1 MKANYYHEP
10 MPVITTASGML
21 AFASILPI
29 FAAASTIAT
38 PNQIEGFTLTGAL
51 VAMFL
56 ALCYLRIKAPQLGNN
71 ISNLGF
77 TCLSTVSV
85 GWILPEPLA
94 WWLVRIGWFHAETV
108 ADFPRK
114 MWALGGLGC
123 GLCGSTL
130 ILFAI
135 HWAQSR
141 LPKLLEEKV
150 TLATVRTSPDSEI
163 RIERARLPKA
173 GESDSPETDPPP

>member
-1 MKANYYHEP
+1 MTATSYTES
-10 MPVITTASGML
+10 MPVITTSSGML
-21 AFASILPI
+21 TLASILPI
-29 FAAASTIAT
+29 FSAASTIVT

-56 ALCYLRIKAPQLGNN
+56 ALCYLRIKAPKLGNN
-71 ISNLGF
+71 ISNVGF

-94 WWLVRIGWFHAETV
+94 WWLVRINWLHAETV

-141 LPKLLEEKV
+141 LPQLLEEKV
-150 TLATVRTSPDSEI
+150 PLATIPTSPDSEI
-163 RIERARLPKA
+163 RIERVRVPKA
-173 GESDSPETDPPP
+173 GTADAQESDPLP